1 VASRCVERRVVAG
14 EWPLWHSASVWRGA
28 LLARGR
34 RAAGRRPTPRE
45 SRPRLGRRCVA
56 ANWGIGERIH
66 RLPIGLR
73 EAVCDDGRAS
83 HLYWAEQCE
92 EKSPS
97 SGFFLRVASRRSLCS
112 CLRLLAAGDL
122 SLRKKRGSGGL
133 GRARR

>member
-1 VASRCVERRVVAG
+1 MASRCVERRVVAG

-28 LLARGR
+28 LLAS
-34 RAAGRRPTPRE
+34 GRRPTPRE

-73 EAVCDDGRAS
+73 EAVCDGGRAS

-92 EKSPS
+92 EKANLPVSSSVHHRAGRSARACDSSPS
-97 SGFFLRVASRRSLCS
+97 GTRV
-112 CLRLLAAGDL
+112 
-122 SLRKKRGSGGL
+122 
-133 GRARR
+133 